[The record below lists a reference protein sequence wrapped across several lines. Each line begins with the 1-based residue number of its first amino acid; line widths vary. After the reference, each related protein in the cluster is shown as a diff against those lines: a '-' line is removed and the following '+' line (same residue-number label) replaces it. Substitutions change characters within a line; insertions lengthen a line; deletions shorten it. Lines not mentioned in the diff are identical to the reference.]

1 MKHCLKKSNKI
12 ISNNNDNN
20 FLEISVKSQVWPRTP
35 LIPGPGRQRQANLCG
50 LLVCF
55 PVSFL
60 RQGLTVYP
68 LLPCDLIYTQVGL
81 IFKVPPSQ
89 LKLNSETW
97 CVCVCLPLR
106 IFLRQPRTKLTEH
119 LLSNRSNRG
128 TGSIKLTLLSV
139 DIQRT
144 KHVLRLNDSTGTYP
158 YTGESNPLQ
167 AV

>member
-1 MKHCLKKSNKI
+1 M
-12 ISNNNDNN
+12 
-20 FLEISVKSQVWPRTP
+20 
-35 LIPGPGRQRQANLCG
+35 
-50 LLVCF
+50 
-55 PVSFL
+55 
-60 RQGLTVYP
+60 
-68 LLPCDLIYTQVGL
+68 
-81 IFKVPPSQ
+81 
-89 LKLNSETW
+89 
-97 CVCVCLPLR
+97 CVCVSPPKNILETT
-106 IFLRQPRTKLTEH
+106 RTKLTEH